1 MSFDFGKLGQSL
13 QKLSQTMMQGTMLF
27 AANDMRKHG
36 GALWG
41 GGCGMYGPSIWGC
54 GCGMPSPN
62 IYHPMYSEEY
72 TCPALT
78 QQGLFSAEVYGAQLF
93 QKIKNDQSSLQWLQ
107 TQDTNA
113 HNLTPS
119 QEFENDLTT
128 KGEHTFAPDMNT
140 EDNNPITEEE
150 KNELEKKYLNNVA
163 ELSESYFNSINEKYG
178 DNKSDKK
185 LTLDK
190 FKAFAK
196 DKFGE
201 KATDEKI
208 TLAFSRLD
216 VDKNNDIT
224 AEEIMAALTVIDEIT
239 ENKDGKI
246 TLEDYNKFVAALGDE
261 KSNVGEL
268 LKVEFAN
275 YFINNDAK

>member
-1 MSFDFGKLGQSL
+1 MSFNFEKLGQSL
-13 QKLSQTMMQGTMLF
+13 QKLSQTMLQGTMLF

-36 GALWG
+36 RTFWG

-54 GCGMPSPN
+54 RMPSPN
-62 IYHPMYSEEY
+62 LYHPMYSDGY

-78 QQGLFSAEVYGAQLF
+78 QQGILSAGEYGAQLF
-93 QKIKNDQSSLQWLQ
+93 QKIKSEQSSLQGIQ
-107 TQDTNA
+107 PQNSDIQDE
-113 HNLTPS
+113 TPS
-119 QEFENDLTT
+119 KEFENNLKT

-140 EDNNPITEEE
+140 DDNDSITEDE
-150 KNELEKKYLNNVA
+150 KNELEKKYLNSVT
-163 ELSESYFNSINEKYG
+163 ELSMSYLSSVDEKHG

-185 LTLDK
+185 LTLDE

-196 DKFGE
+196 DKFGS

-208 TLAFSRLD
+208 ALAFSRLD
-216 VDKNNDIT
+216 VDQNNSIT
-224 AEEIMAALTVIDEIT
+224 VNDMVTAFTVMDEIT

-246 TLEDYNKFVAALGDE
+246 TIDDYNKFVAALADE
-261 KSNVGEL
+261 KSNVSEL

-275 YFINNDAK
+275 YFNEDKAK